1 MTAAK
6 ALDRNTQGPD
16 AVQTGVRFGDSQ
28 NHLQATQSKAR
39 NHIRQLTIVEVCKSL
54 GSAANE

>member
-6 ALDRNTQGPD
+6 ALDRNTQGQD

-28 NHLQATQSKAR
+28 SRLQAMYSKAR
-39 NHIRQLTIVEVCKSL
+39 SHIRQLTVVEVCKSL

>member
-1 MTAAK
+1 MRSSDL
-6 ALDRNTQGPD
+6 LDRNTQGPD

-28 NHLQATQSKAR
+28 NPLQAMYSKAR

>member
-1 MTAAK
+1 MNGGK
-6 ALDRNTQGPD
+6 SLDRNAQGPD
-16 AVQTGVRFGDSQ
+16 AEQTGARFGDSH
-28 NHLQATQSKAR
+28 NRLQPTHSKAR